1 MHSFSKF
8 DLLPTLKAT
17 LDEKAIKKPTEI
29 QNRAM
34 PLLLSGKSVVGVA
47 ETGSGKTLAYAL
59 PVLHLLKVMENEGFP
74 VKGDSQPR
82 AAIIVPTRELGTS
95 VSSFQAVHTHH
106 ACACAHGAWRDHL

>member
-1 MHSFSKF
+1 MHTFSKF

-82 AAIIVPTRELGTS
+82 AASKCLEC
-95 VSSFQAVHTHH
+95 SSRLPIPRD
-106 ACACAHGAWRDHL
+106 CACAQCLEGLLLRLQNEM